1 MIFDTHYMHEKQVDI
16 GLSNQHKNNS
26 FLMINLDTAGQSVPI
41 LLSQN
46 TSQLGVS
53 VFNHVN
59 VNVTNLYSTYA

>member
-1 MIFDTHYMHEKQVDI
+1 MRNKWTLVLVISTKI
-16 GLSNQHKNNS
+16 N
-26 FLMINLDTAGQSVPI
+26 LMINLDTAGQSVPI

-59 VNVTNLYSTYA
+59 VNVTNLYNTYA